1 MVKNT
6 TGGKGSKF
14 LARKNENTVSSTV
27 RQSQESDEVYAIVVK
42 ALGNCMFHV
51 NTITGI
57 KGLLMRA
64 RGKFTGKNK
73 KNNFISIGCFVL
85 VGLRDFTSNKENECD
100 LLEVYSDHEVKRLLT
115 VPSLN
120 SRFFLQTTESL
131 HNSDSIMSSADDII
145 FTNIEEGE
153 HQVLPTLNQT
163 KNIIQVNDE
172 IINIDDI

>member
-14 LARKNENTVSSTV
+14 LARKNENTTSSAL
-27 RQSQESDEVYAIVVK
+27 RQSQDPLEVYAIVVK

-51 NTITGI
+51 NTMTGT

-73 KNNFISIGCFVL
+73 KNNFISVGCFVL
-85 VGLRDFTSNKENECD
+85 VGLREFTSNKENECD

-131 HNSDSIMSSADDII
+131 HSDSIMTNADDII
-145 FTNIEEGE
+145 FTNIEEEGDFS
-153 HQVLPTLNQT
+153 QTTTTTTT
-163 KNIIQVNDE
+163 KNIIQVNNE